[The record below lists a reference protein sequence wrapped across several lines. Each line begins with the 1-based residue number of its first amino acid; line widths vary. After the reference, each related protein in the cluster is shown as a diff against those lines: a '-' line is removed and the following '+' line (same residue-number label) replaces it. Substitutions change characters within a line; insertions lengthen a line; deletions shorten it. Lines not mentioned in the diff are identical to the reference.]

1 MDLSSDRDSN
11 IKLRKNGFD
20 AKGIESQGGMN
31 YGSTAQYAG
40 SKCKQNVRNEC

>member
-1 MDLSSDRDSN
+1 MDLSSDRDNN

-31 YGSTAQYAG
+31 YGSTTQHAG
-40 SKCKQNVRNEC
+40 SKHKQNAGNER